1 MKLADNHDLRNA
13 ANARQADDDMQTVA
27 ALNAIYLFP
36 VEEAEAE
43 DGEEYQE

>member
-13 ANARQADDDMQTVA
+13 ANARQEDDDIETVA
-27 ALNAIYLFP
+27 ALNLIYLFP

-43 DGEEYQE
+43 EGEE